1 MAMGFDTVVAAIM
14 ATAIIVAVAYTFLA
28 GSTSIA
34 ELSVESYKDAVNSAV
49 KKLRS
54 DIEILS
60 VSYDNSTSKIVA
72 YFKNTGDE
80 RYPDFSEF
88 DAIVY
93 GRTSGGE
100 MVSFY
105 VNSTVFSITNELIN
119 PGIFDPQ
126 EVAKLE
132 AVQPLQ
138 NGTYVLLI
146 CTPNAVCDSADF
158 SV

>member
-1 MAMGFDTVVAAIM
+1 MGFDTVVAAIM
-14 ATAIIVAVAYTFLA
+14 VTAIIVTVAYTFLA
-28 GSTSIA
+28 GTTTIA
-34 ELSVESYKDAVNSAV
+34 EFSVESYKDAVNLAV

-60 VSYDNSTSKIVA
+60 IIYDNSTSEIIA
-72 YFKNTGDE
+72 TFKNTGDE
-80 RYPDFSEF
+80 RYPDFTEF
-88 DAIVY
+88 DVIVY
-93 GRTSGGE
+93 GRTSEGE
-100 MVSFY
+100 MISFY
-105 VNSTVFSITNELIN
+105 VNSTVFSISKELIN

-132 AVQPLQ
+132 AAQPLQ

-146 CTPNAVCDSADF
+146 CTPSAVCDSVDF

>member
-1 MAMGFDTVVAAIM
+1 MGFDTVVAAIM

-93 GRTSGGE
+93 SRTSGGE